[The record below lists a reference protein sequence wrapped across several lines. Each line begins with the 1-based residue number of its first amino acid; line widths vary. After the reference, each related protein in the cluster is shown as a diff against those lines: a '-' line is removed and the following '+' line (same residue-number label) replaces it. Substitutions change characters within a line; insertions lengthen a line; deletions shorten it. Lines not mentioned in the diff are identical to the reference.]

1 MITCHPKKIPKFLLK
16 GGVVQFCHFIQFVMI
31 LFYILTISLTFPF
44 LFARQKQFGTFG
56 KKNIGLKNTKVAWGS
71 RPWRA
76 ERRKCS
82 SQIMFGSLNSISTLA
97 KMLLMMMSVIIFG
110 TKTYNN
116 TSHWMI
122 YDSVTPSTFLDK
134 LTTSNQV
141 INCNEDILR
150 VRERHRIIFALL
162 SLIIMKESNHF
173 YIYTLYVRIHLRVES
188 QNIQIYANALHSIS
202 LSFRPVLTQRACH
215 FEQVFKTEKFNI
227 SFPAWDTKYIV
238 KGTTT
243 SAFYWLLTFSKDFI
257 ISWQR

>member
-1 MITCHPKKIPKFLLK
+1 MKFRWLF
-16 GGVVQFCHFIQFVMI
+16 QCYFIQFVMI

-44 LFARQKQFGTFG
+44 FFARQKQFGTFG

-141 INCNEDILR
+141 INCNEVNLR

-173 YIYTLYVRIHLRVES
+173 YIYTLGRGANNQNGNLRWYLPWRAGSRGGLECHIPILKNES
-188 QNIQIYANALHSIS
+188 FENHSE
-202 LSFRPVLTQRACH
+202 SFTDC
-215 FEQVFKTEKFNI
+215 ENVFCT
-227 SFPAWDTKYIV
+227 
-238 KGTTT
+238 
-243 SAFYWLLTFSKDFI
+243 
-257 ISWQR
+257 